1 MNRILTAAIFA
12 LMLAACASGTDH
24 YKSASEAKAK
34 LANDYNAGRFKD
46 VIADADMLRK
56 AGALDAMAQLVI
68 GQAYFN
74 AGDFPGCVRYAKTV
88 NSNDAR
94 ELQAGAP
101 MKWARPHNP
110 RSNCNSAEHALLAQ
124 SGHWTAR
131 RLTTAFDPKRTFF
144 KSRFPYVL

>member
-94 ELQAGAP
+94 ELQARCAYEMGETSQP
-101 MKWARPHNP
+101 
-110 RSNCNSAEHALLAQ
+110 
-124 SGHWTAR
+124 
-131 RLTTAFDPKRTFF
+131 
-144 KSRFPYVL
+144 